1 MATKLISHITKSH
14 CNYNLVNKKLKRQF
28 VFFLQKKK
36 RIVLIGVCG
45 MLEGEIHTYTLIE
58 RENELVAVN

>member
-45 MLEGEIHTYTLIE
+45 MLEGEIHTD
-58 RENELVAVN
+58 